1 MNGTHRKWTEEEDR
15 LLLQHI
21 KNSPQNLSRC
31 FLAVS
36 EATGRSSKAVA
47 AHWYNTLSKN
57 SDTVCFFTASSHN
70 VSKNRKNGTGT
81 QCTRT
86 IWQRLLD
93 IISNL

>member
-1 MNGTHRKWTEEEDR
+1 MNRTIRKWTEEEDR
-15 LLLQHI
+15 ILLQHV

-36 EATGRSSKAVA
+36 EVIHRSPKAVA
-47 AHWYNTLSKN
+47 AHWYTVVSKN
-57 SDTVCFFTASSHN
+57 SDTICFFTASSHS
-70 VSKNRKNGTGT
+70 VSKNRKNGSGI
-81 QCTRT
+81 QYTRS